1 MPDSP
6 AVSRFQMFSVPIP
19 SGVTRP
25 MPVTT
30 TRFMLVAGVL
40 WDRALRL
47 PVPSAAASLVPFDE
61 AHGVLDG
68 DDLLGGVV
76 GNLAPELFLESH
88 HELDGVEAIG
98 PEIVDEAGVFGH
110 LGLVD
115 AKMLHDDLFYSV
127 GDIAHRLI
135 PRRINALV
143 GMNLRRSGRRKLG
156 PIVAKSRTGRRR
168 RSHNTDNGDLPV
180 APLPRPRSWPCRHC
194 RARWGRG

>member
-6 AVSRFQMFSVPIP
+6 AVSRFQMFSVAVP
-19 SGVTRP
+19 SGETRP

-30 TRFMLVAGVL
+30 TRFMLVCRVR
-40 WDRALRL
+40 WDRALPL

-61 AHGVLDG
+61 AD
-68 DDLLGGVV
+68 
-76 GNLAPELFLESH
+76 
-88 HELDGVEAIG
+88 
-98 PEIVDEAGVFGH
+98 VFGH

-168 RSHNTDNGDLPV
+168 RSHNTDHGGLPV
-180 APLPRPRSWPCRHC
+180 APLPRPRSWPCRH
-194 RARWGRG
+194 

>member
-30 TRFMLVAGVL
+30 TRFMLVCRVR
-40 WDRALRL
+40 WDRALPL

-110 LGLVD
+110 LGLV
-115 AKMLHDDLFYSV
+115 
-127 GDIAHRLI
+127 
-135 PRRINALV
+135 
-143 GMNLRRSGRRKLG
+143 
-156 PIVAKSRTGRRR
+156 VAKSRTGRRR
-168 RSHNTDNGDLPV
+168 RSHNTDHGGLPV
-180 APLPRPRSWPCRHC
+180 APLPRPRSWPCRH
-194 RARWGRG
+194 